1 MNTATVNPSHSGFQ
15 KAQKVVKKARI
26 GLCGVAGSGKT
37 LTALK
42 LAQSLGKR
50 IALVDTENNSSVLYG
65 DRIDFDVL
73 NLEPPFEV
81 TKYIDAIHTAE
92 SAGYDVLILDS
103 ISHAWAGEG
112 GILDTQGKMADSGMN
127 SFTAWRKL
135 TPQHNAFVE
144 TMIRSKLHLIAT
156 MRAKMEYVVETNE
169 KGKSVPRK
177 VGLAPVQREGR
188 DFEFDIV
195 FDIDLNHNA
204 MASKDRSSL
213 FDGKILARPD
223 EKIGRQ
229 ILEWLNRGVAAEVAG
244 KPVLSE
250 QGLGAAIGAVG
261 PKARPATGTPLT
273 KHLAPAEPAPA
284 PRPKQAP
291 KAPMFNGAGEV
302 TGEKET
308 AAMLEAV
315 AKATS
320 FDRLL
325 GIDKSRRLGFDT
337 NRLTLVQARKIREA
351 IDRRETE
358 LRGNASTKAA

>member
-26 GLCGVAGSGKT
+26 GICGVAGSGKT

-42 LAQSLGKR
+42 LAQSLGKK

-81 TKYIDAIHTAE
+81 TKYIEAIHMAE

-127 SFTAWRKL
+127 SFAAWRKL

-156 MRAKMEYVVETNE
+156 MRAKMEYVVETND

-177 VGLAPVQREGR
+177 VGLAPVQREGT

-204 MASKDRSSL
+204 MSSKDRSSL
-213 FDGKILARPD
+213 FDGKILSRPD

-229 ILEWLNRGVAAEVAG
+229 ILEWLNKGVAPERTE
-244 KPVLSE
+244 KPVAPPAQSAVV
-250 QGLGAAIGAVG
+250 GVAPSSAKSAAS
-261 PKARPATGTPLT
+261 TPLT
-273 KHLAPAEPAPA
+273 KHLAPPELAPS
-284 PRPKQAP
+284 RKQVQKVP
-291 KAPMFNGAGEV
+291 VFNGAGEV

-315 AKATS
+315 AKATT

-337 NRLTLVQARKIREA
+337 NRLTLDQARKIREA
-351 IDRRETE
+351 IDKREVE
-358 LRGNASTKAA
+358 LKGNGSTKAA